1 MCIDNFDLIKSLINF
16 SEDSGSFF
24 HLQVIRRGKDHPNL
38 PSANRV
44 IKTYY
49 VTSVK
54 YLDKIKDE
62 VIKLCQL
69 FKARAYINIGVKS
82 FEDLAKL
89 TNFRLSE
96 RIYSGDFKKIYK
108 VVNTCSGELKTKNTR
123 WIVDIDDVNTKN
135 QVLNWLDSYFN
146 TSERAYLRAEIPTLN
161 GVHLIVLSKFDTEL
175 FKEQFPN
182 IDVHKN
188 NNPTLL
194 YAENGWKDM

>member
-1 MCIDNFDLIKSLINF
+1 MCIDNFDLIKALINF
-16 SEDSGSFF
+16 SEVSGVFF
-24 HLQVIRRGKDHPNL
+24 HLQVIRRGKDHPDL

-44 IKTYY
+44 IKAYY
-49 VTSVK
+49 VTSSE

-69 FKARAYINIGVKS
+69 FGARAYINIGAKS
-82 FEDLAKL
+82 FENLAKL
-89 TNFRLSE
+89 MNFRLSE
-96 RIYSGDFKKIYK
+96 RIYSGDVKKIYK
-108 VVNTCSGELKTKNTR
+108 VVNTCAGELKTLNTR
-123 WIVDIDDVNTKN
+123 WIIDIDDVRIKN
-135 QVLNWLDSYFN
+135 QVLDWLDSYFN
-146 TSERAYLRAEIPTLN
+146 QSERVYLLAEIPTLN

-188 NNPTLL
+188 NPTLL